1 MKRDP
6 SPGIPGREIMCF
18 EIWSRPPSAGTSSG
32 PSGHLSRA
40 RGRLSA
46 GKAFGA
52 GSESTLTEEDRGERI
67 AFGGDLIRR
76 FAPPSPCAG
85 KASY

>member
-18 EIWSRPPSAGTSSG
+18 EIWSRTPSAQCAHWAPPPEGEART
-32 PSGHLSRA
+32 
-40 RGRLSA
+40 RGRLC
-46 GKAFGA
+46 GA
-52 GSESTLTEEDRGERI
+52 GSESTLIEEDRGERT

-76 FAPPSPCAG
+76 CAPPSPCAG
-85 KASY
+85 KASYL